1 MEPTQIIK
9 LIEILAWPLAVLA
22 IASAI
27 RSPVIKLIARINAVE
42 AGGIRAEFGA
52 GMIEVRQIN
61 QESKL
66 GKKSDAYDSKG
77 SQLQRLAEHS
87 PNGAVV
93 DAWRE
98 VELATIS
105 AALHSGLN
113 VRGGTGRVSGNAAA
127 KQLQAQGLISQS
139 AYDLYTKLKDL
150 RNKAVN
156 SAQIIETSDAKEYSL
171 AALELASKFREFSH
185 TPD

>member
-1 MEPTQIIK
+1 MESAQIIK
-9 LIEILAWPLAVLA
+9 LIEILAWPLTVLT

-27 RSPVIKLIARINAVE
+27 RSPVIKLIARIIAVE
-42 AGGIRAEFGA
+42 AGGVRAEFGA
-52 GMIEVRQIN
+52 GIVEMRQIKEEN
-61 QESKL
+61 ELDKN
-66 GKKSDAYDSKG
+66 GGIYESKG
-77 SQLQRLAEHS
+77 SQLQYLAEHS

-156 SAQIIETSDAKEYSL
+156 SAEKIKASDAKEYSL
-171 AALELASKFREFSH
+171 AALELASKFREFSG
-185 TPD
+185 TTD

>member
-9 LIEILAWPLAVLA
+9 LIEILAWPLTVLA

-27 RSPVIKLIARINAVE
+27 RSPVIKLIARVNAVE

-52 GMIEVRQIN
+52 DLIEVRQIIEEN
-61 QESKL
+61 EFVNKP
-66 GKKSDAYDSKG
+66 KAYDSKG
-77 SQLQRLAEHS
+77 SQLQRLAEFS

-98 VELATIS
+98 VELAAIS

-113 VRGGTGRVSGNAAA
+113 VRGGKGRVSGNAAVEEM
-127 KQLQAQGLISQS
+127 QAQGLISQS
-139 AYDLYTKLKDL
+139 AYELYTRLKDL
-150 RNKAVN
+150 RNKAVH
-156 SAQIIETSDAKEYSL
+156 SAETIEASDAKEYSL
-171 AALELASKFREFSH
+171 AALELASKFREFNGTS
-185 TPD
+185 D